1 MKKQQNKKMQNKE
14 NVAIPT
20 LEDLQQRFHAVPR
33 FRDPNKREYVWF
45 KADDVARV
53 FGYSDFSDDLMYLI
67 NHLDRVC
74 VGRQYYD
81 LGGTM
86 CGNSTYTNTT
96 LGQECMSFLDQYKN
110 VINQYGVAQVAER
123 TRLPFCIKFK
133 YWLYSTYTLTTI
145 GDEPILRD
153 LEIIDDGSCIIE
165 ARKTPKTKQTVETN
179 NDNEKKYVTHEE
191 QNAFNIEYEREITK
205 RLEIE
210 KNFQLEMHKLEVYH
224 HEIDHPKLCCIIL

>member
-1 MKKQQNKKMQNKE
+1 MQNTD
-14 NVAIPT
+14 NVVIPT

-53 FGYSDFSDDLMYLI
+53 FGYSDFSDDLMYTI
-67 NHLDRVC
+67 NHADRVC
-74 VGRQYYD
+74 VNKHRYD
-81 LGGTM
+81 LGGSGIGN
-86 CGNSTYTNTT
+86 CGYTNTF
-96 LGQECMSFLDQYKN
+96 LGQECVSFLDQYKN
-110 VINQYGVAQVAER
+110 VINQYGVAQVAQR
-123 TRLPFCIKFK
+123 TRLPFCIRFK

-165 ARKTPKTKQTVETN
+165 ARKTPKSKHRTENKTKSNDPENGTN
-179 NDNEKKYVTHEE
+179 EE
-191 QNAFNIEYEREITK
+191 QSTFDIEYEREITK

-210 KNFQLEMHKLEVYH
+210 KNFQLEMHKL
-224 HEIDHPKLCCIIL
+224 DKCIIL